1 MAQRIRGA
9 RVVVAGMCVVLAP
22 LLASESRAG
31 AAQTGATG
39 TSSLTYV
46 DDNGVAVTCSI
57 EDDAFHNNDNANQ
70 PFTSLTS
77 GESGDVNDCLN
88 TALLTVTVSYKDR
101 GGIQR
106 TVTTSSF
113 STTNIVVQG
122 TYSAIATSV
131 RAQFF
136 RCDSSRSAT
145 CEVTAFANPK

>member
-1 MAQRIRGA
+1 
-9 RVVVAGMCVVLAP
+9 VVLAP

-46 DDNGVAVTCSI
+46 DNNGVAVTCSV

-70 PFTSLTS
+70 PFTSVAS
-77 GESGDVNDCLN
+77 GESGDLSDCLN
-88 TALLTVTVSYKDR
+88 TVLLTVTVSYKDR
-101 GGIQR
+101 GGVRR
-106 TVTTSSF
+106 TVTSSSF
-113 STTNIVVQG
+113 STSSLVVQG
-122 TYSAIATSV
+122 TYSAITTSV

-136 RCDSSRSAT
+136 NCDSSRSAT